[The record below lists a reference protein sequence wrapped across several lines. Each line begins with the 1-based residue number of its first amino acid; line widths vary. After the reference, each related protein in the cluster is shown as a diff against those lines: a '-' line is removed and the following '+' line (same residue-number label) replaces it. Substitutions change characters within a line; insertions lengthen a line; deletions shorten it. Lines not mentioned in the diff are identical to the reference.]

1 MRFLRAFVLGVV
13 CAAGIFLAMAALVN
27 PRGVF
32 PWQAFPQPLPNYRAR
47 KLAVL
52 AATAGD
58 FGGLVLGS
66 SRSMKLDP
74 VVLQA
79 RTGLRYFNLA
89 MLGADPEDYPAVW
102 RYYLQ
107 KHRAPQALVIGI
119 DLNGFSEAEAS
130 ANFRRNPELIAAL
143 EGRARRPV
151 EQLRDLLR
159 EAKGELT
166 VDYAKDIGA
175 SIHQAFSPQPEN
187 FQFRSDGVLVYNR
200 FDQAIAAG
208 TYDRAARITDC
219 SDRYLKE
226 LAAPDPARLRLVEQV
241 IRDAR
246 TKGVR
251 ITVFITPHHPSLMSR
266 IDGDS
271 LFRRYLTDLTG
282 AVRAWQ
288 GAYAVE
294 VRDLSRIESFGGD
307 SADWYDCT
315 HFGAANAARVVDA
328 LGPFPKE

>member
-13 CAAGIFLAMAALVN
+13 CAAGIFLATAALVN

-58 FGGLVLGS
+58 FGGIVLGS

-74 VVLQA
+74 SVLEA
-79 RTGLRYFNLA
+79 RSGLRYFNLSV
-89 MLGADPEDYPAVW
+89 LGADPEDYPAAW
-102 RYYLQ
+102 EYYLQ
-107 KHRAPQALVIGI
+107 RHALPRALVIGV
-119 DLNGFSEAEAS
+119 DLNGFADGEAS
-130 ANFRRNPELIAAL
+130 ANFRRNPALIAAL
-143 EGRARRPV
+143 DGRARRPM
-151 EQLRDLLR
+151 ERARDILR
-159 EAKGELT
+159 EIKSELT
-166 VDYAKDIGA
+166 VDFIKDMVA
-175 SIHQAFSPQPEN
+175 SVRQALSPKPES
-187 FQFRSDGVLVYNR
+187 FQFRGDGVLVYNR
-200 FDQAIAAG
+200 FDKAIAAG
-208 TYDRAARITDC
+208 TYDRVARIADC
-219 SDRYLKE
+219 SDQYLKE
-226 LAAPDPARLRLVEQV
+226 LAAPNPARLRLVERV
-241 IRDAR
+241 IRDAS

-251 ITVFITPHHPSLMSR
+251 VTVFITPHHPTLMSR
-266 IDGDS
+266 IDTDS

-282 AVRAWQ
+282 VVRSWQ